1 MSKLTRILSL
11 VGCLFLITF
20 AAQAQEFGEYND
32 MGYNQNS
39 IRPIHKSHIMY
50 QKTLWFRVLLKEK
63 MNKPFFATNME
74 ITRLIIDAAKLG
86 YVKPYTSD
94 SLTRHMSSEDFLK
107 KLQVE
112 EEGGGLSAE
121 ELEMGFGAE
130 ESEDWD
136 SDGGW
141 GDESGGGGDA
151 ANNEYLPAD
160 LNILEIKEHLIFDK
174 KHSRMKHDIQ
184 SITIKIPAELR
195 LNGLEEKLATFSY
208 KELVENL
215 FRENPEAIWYNEHN
229 TRNHLNLEHAFD
241 LRLFDGWI
249 YKYANGAD
257 LDIVDIY
264 NTGASVQT
272 LVHQMQYSHYLTEY
286 ENNLWEN

>member
-1 MSKLTRILSL
+1 MSNLTRLFAL
-11 VGCLFLITF
+11 VGCFVF
-20 AAQAQEFGEYND
+20 ASLGVQAQEFGEYND

-39 IRPIHKSHIMY
+39 LRPIHKAQIMY
-50 QKTLWFRVLLKEK
+50 QKTLWYRVLLKEK
-63 MNKPFFATNME
+63 MNKPFFAKNME
-74 ITRLIIDAAKLG
+74 ITKLIIDAAKLG

-94 SLTRHMSSEDFLK
+94 SLTRHMSSDDFLK
-107 KLQVE
+107 ALQME

-121 ELEMGFGAE
+121 ELEMGFGE
-130 ESEDWD
+130 ETEEWD
-136 SDGGW
+136 ADGAW
-141 GDESGGGGDA
+141 GDEGGGGDDA
-151 ANNEYLPAD
+151 ASNEYFPAD
-160 LNILEIKEHLIFDK
+160 LNILQIKEHLLFDK

-184 SITIKIPAELR
+184 SITIIIPAELR
-195 LNGLEEKLATFSY
+195 LNGLETPLATFSY

-249 YKYANGAD
+249 VKYANGED
-257 LDIVDIY
+257 LYIQDIY
-264 NTGASVQT
+264 EVEGVDK
-272 LVHQMQYSHYLTEY
+272 LVEQMRYSHYLVEY